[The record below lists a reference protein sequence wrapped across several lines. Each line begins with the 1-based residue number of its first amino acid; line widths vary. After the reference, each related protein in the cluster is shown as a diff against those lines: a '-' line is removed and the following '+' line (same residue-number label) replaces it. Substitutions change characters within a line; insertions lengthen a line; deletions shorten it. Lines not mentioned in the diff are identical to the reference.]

1 MLAWPYQWR
10 VNFLRNLVLHLNCW
24 IKSESYFRPQMRCLQ
39 NLSNVNSRLSP
50 IVHPYNVPNVAE
62 LKRTFKSRVDELKVF
77 LQVRSRLNQENGP
90 VARGYKPQRPT
101 RHSLSYQGNIFSSS
115 WFNHFLVFI
124 IRVSVFFFLGL
135 SSFVCVT
142 HLTAARYACVG
153 TLKCLTCNLTV
164 RGQPS
169 MSNIHELENRIARGD
184 SMGNTVIFWSIIL
197 FNSSVITSS
206 WLVEVFRS
214 RTMHSSSA
222 LVWWEVIKRVSKWV
236 KWSEVS
242 EWSEWVSERSKCV
255 CVCGC

>member
-1 MLAWPYQWR
+1 M
-10 VNFLRNLVLHLNCW
+10 NFLRNLVLHLNCW

-124 IRVSVFFFLGL
+124 IRVSVFFFWVLALLLCVHVFFLKTIPFPHTAQVGEEVEQSVK
-135 SSFVCVT
+135 SSQAALRRAT
-142 HLTAARYACVG
+142 LAAMQYNTQERHLRVPTQAYLAA
-153 TLKCLTCNLTV
+153 
-164 RGQPS
+164 
-169 MSNIHELENRIARGD
+169 
-184 SMGNTVIFWSIIL
+184 
-197 FNSSVITSS
+197 
-206 WLVEVFRS
+206 
-214 RTMHSSSA
+214 
-222 LVWWEVIKRVSKWV
+222 V
-236 KWSEVS
+236 K
-242 EWSEWVSERSKCV
+242 
-255 CVCGC
+255 